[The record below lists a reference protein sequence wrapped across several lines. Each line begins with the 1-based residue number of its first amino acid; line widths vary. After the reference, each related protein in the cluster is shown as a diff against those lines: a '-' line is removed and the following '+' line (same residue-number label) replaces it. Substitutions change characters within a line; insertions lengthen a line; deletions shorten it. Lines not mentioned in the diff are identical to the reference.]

1 VTRLLSD
8 VKVRVA
14 AATAALVAVGLA
26 GTLLAPPGPRRHDAD
41 VVQRVVVGRAAIGCP
56 TLASARGTTS
66 SVDAVA
72 PLLPDDTPVAGGKQN
87 PVALRGLDGSGDP
100 LSSVGERGRIAS
112 AKQGASS
119 IPVAIRITGPLAAGT
134 TATTTSNADS
144 GVNRGM
150 ASAPCTTPSAEF
162 WFAGA
167 SSGPDRRDVLVLT
180 NLDDSNASVDVT
192 FLGSA
197 GALDATAGR
206 GIVVR
211 AHSQTEV
218 FLRTVAP
225 SQRELALRVASTGGR
240 VSAAVRDNVTSES
253 QPAGVDWLQPSAEPS
268 RTVIVP
274 GVAPG
279 PGQRVLTVANPGD
292 LQTTVSVTVLGAR
305 GRYKPAGHATV
316 SVPAGGVRSVR
327 LDEEIDGEPAA
338 IMLGADQPVFA
349 AMRVIDSKST
359 EFSSVG
365 SALPLTGP
373 GYVVLPAHSEPAT
386 VQVSAPGERAT
397 ANVAL
402 RTGTGDTA
410 LTRTVAMATGSTGT
424 VTLPP
429 SKTPTY
435 VSVTPG
441 EGGQVVAAVT
451 LAPPSKGKEPDV
463 RRVAAWPVTTSL
475 VFRAQ
480 QGARPD
486 VRAAL
491 APDN

>member
-1 VTRLLSD
+1 MTRLFGD
-8 VKVRVA
+8 VKVRLA
-14 AATAALVAVGLA
+14 AAIAALAAVGAA
-26 GTLLAPPGPRRHDAD
+26 GALLAPPGPRRHDTD
-41 VVQRVVVGRAAIGCP
+41 VVQKVVVGRAAIGCP
-56 TLASARGTTS
+56 TLASASGTSS

-72 PLLPDDTPVAGGKQN
+72 PVLPDDTPVAGGKRN
-87 PVALRGLDGSGDP
+87 PVTLRKLDGSGDP
-100 LSSVGERGRIAS
+100 LGSVGERGRIAS
-112 AKQGASS
+112 ANQGASS
-119 IPVAIRITGPLAAGT
+119 VPVAIRITGPLAAGT

-150 ASAPCTTPSAEF
+150 ASALCTTPSAEF

-167 SSGPDRRDVLVLT
+167 GSGPGRRDVLVLT

-197 GALDATAGR
+197 GPLDATAGR

-225 SQRELALRVASTGGR
+225 SQRELALRVASSGGR
-240 VSAAVRDNVTSES
+240 VSAAVRDNVTVDSA
-253 QPAGVDWLQPSAEPS
+253 PAGVDWLQPSAEPS
-268 RTVIVP
+268 RDVIVP

-279 PGQRVLTVANPGD
+279 PGQRLLTVANPGD
-292 LQTTVSVTVLGAR
+292 LQTTVDVTVLGAR

-316 SVPAGGVRSVR
+316 AVPAGGVRSVR

-338 IMLGADQPVFA
+338 IALSADQPVFA
-349 AMRVIDSKST
+349 AMRVIDPKQT

-365 SALPLTGP
+365 STKPLTGP

-386 VQVSAPGERAT
+386 VQVSAPGERAS
-397 ANVAL
+397 ASVML
-402 RTGTGDTA
+402 RTGTGDAA
-410 LTRTVAMATGSTGT
+410 LTKTIAMATGSTGT

-435 VSVTPG
+435 VTVAPG

-451 LAPPSKGKEPDV
+451 LTPPSKGNQPDV

-491 APDN
+491 APDS